1 MGRSMNYSK
10 AQQQHP
16 WDARPAQSDENAF
29 ADGANA
35 DAPPPTAPP
44 AAPAQSS
51 DPFQGMNAE

>member
-44 AAPAQSS
+44 AAPDQSS
-51 DPFQGMNAE
+51 DPF